1 MITTHIMPLTILLP
15 LVGAYFVLLVGSKY
29 RSLAR
34 NIALAASGGS
44 FGMAGY
50 IAYLASVQGKFTYHL
65 GGWAPPFGIELMADP
80 ITAFLLL
87 TFSGIS
93 FVVLLFAYDVLP
105 QEIKPKVV
113 TRYHA
118 LYLVLLAA
126 LLGIVMS
133 NDFFNVYVFLE
144 ISSIAAAA
152 LVAVNGDKLAM
163 EASIKYLIMSTLGSG
178 TVLMGISGIYMVT
191 GYLNLDFIA
200 RGLPAAFAQ
209 YPLTVLMTLAML
221 VVGIAVKAA
230 LFPLHVWLPDAHGSA
245 PTSSSAILSGLVVK
259 VYIAVLLKL
268 LYRVFPLEFV
278 RTLPLQGSLLVM
290 ATLGIFVGSILAI
303 RQKDIK
309 KMLAYSTVAQVG
321 YVFLGI
327 GLFSEKAMIG
337 AILHV
342 FNHAVMKSMLFLSA
356 GLLIKYS
363 GRRKISDLAGL
374 GSTYPLPMIAF
385 SVGALSM
392 VGIPPLSGFMS
403 KWYLGLGALEAN
415 QLFFLLVLLI
425 SSLLNGFYY
434 LPIVIA
440 GFFKKGT
447 VEVEKKDIPVGA
459 QISLVVLIVA
469 TFFFGLFSDIPVSY
483 ISSTVQELFGVFGGG
498 V

>member
-1 MITTHIMPLTILLP
+1 MIIAHIMPLTILLP
-15 LVGAYFVLLVGSKY
+15 LVGAYLILLFGSKA
-29 RSLAR
+29 RNLAR
-34 NIALAASGGS
+34 NIAL
-44 FGMAGY
+44 
-50 IAYLASVQGKFTYHL
+50 IASVATFVMACMITYLVSRDGKLVYYL
-65 GGWAPPFGIELMADP
+65 GGWAPPLGIELVADG
-80 ITAFLLL
+80 ITAFLMMTFAGVGL
-87 TFSGIS
+87 T
-93 FVVLLFAYDVLP
+93 VLIFAYDILAG
-105 QEIKPKVV
+105 EIKEKVI
-113 TRYHA
+113 TRYYA
-118 LYLVLLAA
+118 LYLVLLAS
-126 LLGIVMS
+126 LLGIVLS
-133 NDFFNVYVFLE
+133 NDFFNMYVFLE

-178 TVLMGISGIYMVT
+178 TVLMGIAGLYMVT
-191 GYLNLDFIA
+191 GYLNLGFIA
-200 RGLPAAFAQ
+200 ARLPDAFAT

-268 LYRVFPLEFV
+268 LYRVFPLDFV

-290 ATLGIFVGSILAI
+290 ATLGIFIGSIMAI

-309 KMLAYSTVAQVG
+309 KMLAYSTVAQIG

-327 GLFSEKAMIG
+327 GLFSEKAMTG

-363 GRRKISDLAGL
+363 GRRTITDLAGL
-374 GSTYPLPMIAF
+374 GRTYPLPMIAF

-392 VGIPPLSGFMS
+392 VGIPPLSGFIS
-403 KWYLGLGALEAN
+403 KWYLGLGALEAD
-415 QLFFLLVLLI
+415 QMPFLLVLLI

-434 LPIVIA
+434 MPIVIA
-440 GFFKKGT
+440 GFFRKET
-447 VEVEKKDIPVGA
+447 VEIQKQNVPLGA
-459 QISLVVLIVA
+459 QVALIILIAA
-469 TFFFGLFSDIPVSY
+469 TFFFGLFSNVAVDY
-483 ISSTVQELFGVFGGG
+483 ITPTVRGLFGLFGGG
-498 V
+498 I

>member
-1 MITTHIMPLTILLP
+1 MITAHIMPLTILLP
-15 LVGAYFVLLVGSKY
+15 LVGAYIILLVGSRHKV
-29 RSLAR
+29 LAR
-34 NIALAASGGS
+34 NVALVTTGVTFAMVC
-44 FGMAGY
+44 F
-50 IAYLASVQGKFTYHL
+50 ITYLVSAHGTFVYHL
-65 GGWAPPFGIELMADP
+65 GGWAPPLGIELMADP
-80 ITAFLLL
+80 ITAFLLV
-87 TFSGIS
+87 TFASVAFI
-93 FVVLLFAYDVLP
+93 VLLFASDVLP
-105 QEIKPKVV
+105 GEINPKVI
-113 TRYHA
+113 TRYYA
-118 LYLVLLAA
+118 LYLVLLGS
-126 LLGIVMS
+126 LLGIVLS
-133 NDFFNVYVFLE
+133 NDFFNIYVFLE

-163 EASIKYLIMSTLGSG
+163 EASVKYLIMSTLGSG
-178 TVLMGISGIYMVT
+178 TVLMGIAGLYMVT

-200 RGLPAAFAQ
+200 SNLSAAYAG

-230 LFPLHVWLPDAHGSA
+230 LFPLHVWLPDAHGAA

-268 LYRVFPLEFV
+268 LYRVFPLDFIAA
-278 RTLPLQGSLLVM
+278 LPLQASLLVM

-309 KMLAYSTVAQVG
+309 KMLAYSTVAQIG

-337 AILHV
+337 AVLHV

-363 GRRKISDLAGL
+363 GRREITDLAGL
-374 GSTYPLPMIAF
+374 GRTYPLPMIAF

-392 VGIPPLSGFMS
+392 VGIPSFSGFIS

-415 QLFFLLVLLI
+415 QLLFLVVLLV
-425 SSLLNGFYY
+425 SSLLNAFYY

-447 VEVEKKDIPVGA
+447 VEVEKQVIPVGA
-459 QISLVVLIVA
+459 QISLIFLIAA
-469 TFFFGLFSDIPVSY
+469 TFFFGLFSNIPVSY
-483 ISSTVQELFGVFGGG
+483 IAPTIQGLFGMFGG